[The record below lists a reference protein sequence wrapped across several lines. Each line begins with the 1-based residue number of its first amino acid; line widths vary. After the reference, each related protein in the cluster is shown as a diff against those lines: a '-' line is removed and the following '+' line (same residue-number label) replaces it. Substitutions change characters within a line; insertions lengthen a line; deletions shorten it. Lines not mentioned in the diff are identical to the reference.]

1 MGTNAGSRFRILNT
15 LGSLTG
21 LDLCMCFACKNLRF
35 VLDLFEFAVGLTME
49 LASMA
54 AKFFGPAIDC
64 AHQLLTFAD
73 CIELAAVPVAVTA
86 LVAIFV
92 ALFAAGHEGNR
103 GADCVACLRDE
114 AVFARLAVAHSRS
127 ARCTAGR
134 GPSRAVGTGVGAADI
149 LPGTADGAQL

>member
-1 MGTNAGSRFRILNT
+1 MGTKAGNRFRNLNT
-15 LGSLTG
+15 VGSLTG
-21 LDLCMCFACKNLRF
+21 LDLRMCFVCKNSRF

-49 LASMA
+49 LACMA
-54 AKFFGPAIDC
+54 AKFFGPAVEC
-64 AHQLLTFAD
+64 ARRLLSCAAYIHKF
-73 CIELAAVPVAVTA
+73 AVPVAATA

-127 ARCTAGR
+127 ARCTVGR